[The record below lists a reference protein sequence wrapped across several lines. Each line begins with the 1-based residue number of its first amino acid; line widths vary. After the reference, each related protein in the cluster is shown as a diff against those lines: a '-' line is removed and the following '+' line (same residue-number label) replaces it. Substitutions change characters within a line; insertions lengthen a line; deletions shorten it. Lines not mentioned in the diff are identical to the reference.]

1 MEKATTK
8 KAATKKRETMVPTLV
23 HLDAET
29 KAIMEEDSAGCG
41 LSSAAYV
48 RMLIRKERT
57 AQNRANAAG
66 R

>member
-1 MEKATTK
+1 
-8 KAATKKRETMVPTLV
+8 MVPTLI
-23 HLDAET
+23 HLDTET

-41 LSSAAYV
+41 LSSAAYI